1 MTLLWFSSLSDQKLY
16 FFFSLMFSCIPK
28 LVPNRI
34 TLYPFQ
40 NVTNPNSYLL
50 TIHFF
55 VIQNTFFR
63 GSVIIQNELQYCK
76 LLQHPYDL
84 SVVNTLYNIY
94 IPIKTATNNEST
106 ARKYLYDTMWTNTGC
121 PNNSYIPCSSYHV
134 WKNQTLAFCHVYENT
149 SENGS
154 AHCTSHL
161 QPVPLKRWH
170 SSVLMRSGLLHF
182 HIMHHYS
189 EQVSYQQLQ
198 LLQRR
203 LELNTGSFLFIL
215 HALFL
220 QDFLHISFFV
230 QLRIGYIA
238 KAL

>member
-1 MTLLWFSSLSDQKLY
+1 MTLLWFSSLSDQKMY

-63 GSVIIQNELQYCK
+63 GTVIIQNELQYCK

-84 SVVNTLYNIY
+84 SVVNTLCNIY

-106 ARKYLYDTMWTNTGC
+106 ARKYLYDTMWTNTRC

-134 WKNQTLAFCHVYENT
+134 WKTKPWHFAMFMKIL
-149 SENGS
+149 
-154 AHCTSHL
+154 
-161 QPVPLKRWH
+161 LKMAQH
-170 SSVLMRSGLLHF
+170 
-182 HIMHHYS
+182 
-189 EQVSYQQLQ
+189 
-198 LLQRR
+198 
-203 LELNTGSFLFIL
+203 T
-215 HALFL
+215 A
-220 QDFLHISFFV
+220 LHICNHF
-230 QLRIGYIA
+230 L
-238 KAL
+238 

>member
-1 MTLLWFSSLSDQKLY
+1 MRLAQQRKRHYCGFPLFPIKKCIY
-16 FFFSLMFSCIPK
+16 FFSLMFSCIPK

-106 ARKYLYDTMWTNTGC
+106 ARKHLYDTMWTNTGC
-121 PNNSYIPCSSYHV
+121 PIIV
-134 WKNQTLAFCHVYENT
+134 IFLALPIMFGKTKPWHF
-149 SENGS
+149 
-154 AHCTSHL
+154 AL
-161 QPVPLKRWH
+161 FMKILLKMAQH
-170 SSVLMRSGLLHF
+170 TALHF
-182 HIMHHYS
+182 CNH
-189 EQVSYQQLQ
+189 
-198 LLQRR
+198 
-203 LELNTGSFLFIL
+203 FL
-215 HALFL
+215 
-220 QDFLHISFFV
+220 
-230 QLRIGYIA
+230 
-238 KAL
+238 